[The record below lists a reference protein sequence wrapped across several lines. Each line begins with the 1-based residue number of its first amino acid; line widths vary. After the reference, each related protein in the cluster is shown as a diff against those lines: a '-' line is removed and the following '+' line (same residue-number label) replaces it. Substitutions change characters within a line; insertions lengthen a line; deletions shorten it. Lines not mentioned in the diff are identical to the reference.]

1 MFIQPVASMIEIP
14 LSIRSRFLGCLGFSC
29 ITISLIQS
37 VFGQLDLNN
46 DGLSDLWVEA
56 YKAHALSADADTDG
70 DGRSNRFESEIGS
83 DPFDPESYFG
93 LNSYRF
99 EEDNTLLVL
108 DFQAVKGVRYFIEST
123 TMLGPEAVWRS
134 DTVVN
139 SNENGALVIEQII
152 DRDADLTRFFRV
164 RQVIDE
170 DRDGLTSWEE
180 WQLGLDDRD
189 PLSNG
194 GQSSDFHWVVDRHL
208 TGLDLKLRDSV
219 VNIVFG
225 LNLELREPVVF
236 KGATRTPEEVSRFL
250 NQATFGPTFD
260 MIQDFDNSG
269 ESFASWIDSQ
279 IAMPPTLITD
289 SMEREVLGGA
299 NRNHQLFHR
308 GWWRATAKGADQ
320 LRQRMAFALSQILV
334 VSGQGSDVVRGSP
347 EAAGAYYEILQNQAF
362 GNYADLLEA
371 ITYNLGMGTYLGHL
385 RNQNENPELGIFPD
399 ENYARELMQLFSIGL
414 WELNEDGSRKL
425 DYTRNPIPTYTNF
438 HITELAKVMT
448 GFNWGD
454 TNSFFEYK
462 NRPDLPMTIWE
473 THHEK
478 GEKFLVNGGYLSA
491 NMEPTH
497 DVRIA
502 IENLVNHPSAGP
514 FIGRLLIQ
522 RFVTSNPSPAY
533 IRRVARA
540 FADNGE
546 GIRGDLGAVIRAI
559 LLDPAARSE
568 SISGGERYGKMREP
582 YLTYAHLSRA
592 FSSKNEDDVFYILTD
607 GHLDYFGQ
615 RPLMSPTVFNFY
627 LPNYQPADEPVEGQF
642 FAPEFEILT
651 PLRSV
656 LWPNLLR
663 SNIELGFA
671 FSPNF
676 THLTRV
682 HDFTIELALINHP
695 ESLVDRLDLVFTY
708 GTLKQE
714 TRQIILNMM
723 NNAGVSDE
731 KKLWTAIY
739 VVMTSPEY
747 VILR

>member
-1 MFIQPVASMIEIP
+1 M
-14 LSIRSRFLGCLGFSC
+14 SIRSKTFGCLGFAC
-29 ITISLIQS
+29 ITTSLIHTA
-37 VFGQLDLNN
+37 FGQLDFDN
-46 DGLSDLWVEA
+46 DGLSDLWAEV
-56 YKAHALSADADTDG
+56 YKAQNLSADADTDG
-70 DGRSNRFESEIGS
+70 DGYSNRFESKIGS

-99 EEDNTLLVL
+99 EADNTLLIF
-108 DFQAVKGVRYFIEST
+108 DFQTIKGVRYFIESAGKI
-123 TMLGPEAVWRS
+123 GPEAVWRT
-134 DTVVN
+134 DTVID
-139 SNENGALVIEQII
+139 SNDNGSQIIEQVI
-152 DRDADLTRFFRV
+152 DRDSDSTRFFRV

-180 WQLGLDDRD
+180 WQLGLDDQD
-189 PLSNG
+189 SLSNG
-194 GQSSDFHWVVDRHL
+194 GEGSDFHWAVDRHL
-208 TGLDLKLRDSV
+208 TGLDLELRDSIV
-219 VNIVFG
+219 KVVFG
-225 LNLELREPVVF
+225 LNIEVREPVVF
-236 KGATRTPEEVSRFL
+236 KGVDRTPEEVSRFL

-260 MIQDFDNSG
+260 MIQDFHNSG
-269 ESFASWIDSQ
+269 ESFAAWIDSQ
-279 IAMPPTLITD
+279 IAMSPTLITE
-289 SMEREVLGGA
+289 SMEREVMGGA
-299 NRNHQLFHR
+299 SRNHQLFHR
-308 GWWRATAKGADQ
+308 GWWRATTKGADQ

-385 RNQNENPELGIFPD
+385 RNQSEDPELRIFPD

-414 WELNEDGSRKL
+414 WELNEDGSRKF
-425 DYTRNPIPTYTNF
+425 DHIGKAIPTYTNF

-448 GFNWGD
+448 GFNWGG
-454 TNSFFEYK
+454 TNSFYEYK

-473 THHEK
+473 THHER
-478 GEKFLVNGGYLSA
+478 GEKFLVNGGYLPA
-491 NMEPTH
+491 EMEPAH
-497 DVRIA
+497 DVRLA

-540 FADNGE
+540 FSDNGK
-546 GIRGDLGAVIRAI
+546 GIRGDLGAVIRSI
-559 LLDPAARSE
+559 LLDPEARSE
-568 SISGGERYGKMREP
+568 PISQGERYGKMREP

-627 LPNYQPADEPVEGQF
+627 SPNYQPADEAIEGNF

-671 FSPNF
+671 YSPNF
-676 THLTRV
+676 THLTRA
-682 HDFTIELALINHP
+682 HDFSIERSLVNYP

-708 GTLKQE
+708 GTLNQE
-714 TRQIILNMM
+714 TKEIILKMM
-723 NNAGVSDE
+723 NDAGLSDE

>member
-1 MFIQPVASMIEIP
+1 MFI
-14 LSIRSRFLGCLGFSC
+14 RSKTLGFLC
-29 ITISLIQS
+29 ITISLIHTA
-37 VFGQLDLNN
+37 FGQLDIDN
-46 DGLSDLWVEA
+46 DGLSDLWTEV
-56 YKAHALSADADTDG
+56 YKAHNLSADADTDG
-70 DGRSNRFESEIGS
+70 DGYSNRFESEIGS
-83 DPFDPESYFG
+83 DPFDPKSYFG

-99 EEDNTLLVL
+99 ESNNTLLIL
-108 DFQAVKGVRYFIEST
+108 DFQVVKGVRYLIESARE
-123 TMLGPEAVWRS
+123 LGPQAIWRPE
-134 DTVVN
+134 TVIN
-139 SNENGALVIEQII
+139 SNGNGSLVLEQFI
-152 DRDADLTRFFRV
+152 DRSTDSTRFFRV

-194 GQSSDFHWVVDRHL
+194 GESSDFHWAVDRHL
-208 TGLDLKLRDSV
+208 VGLDLELRDSV
-219 VNIVFG
+219 VPIVFG
-225 LNLELREPVVF
+225 LNFEVRKPVVF
-236 KGATRTPEEVSRFL
+236 KGIARTPEEVSRFL

-260 MIQDFDNSG
+260 MIQDLHNSG
-269 ESFASWIDSQ
+269 ESFAAWIDSQ
-279 IAMPPTLITD
+279 ITMSPTLITE
-289 SMEREVLGGA
+289 SMEREVMGGA
-299 NRNHQLFHR
+299 IRNHQLFHR

-347 EAAGAYYEILQNQAF
+347 EAASAYYEILQNQAF

-371 ITYNLGMGTYLGHL
+371 ITYNLGMGSYLGHL
-385 RNQNENPELGIFPD
+385 RNQNEDPELRIFPD

-414 WELNEDGSRKL
+414 WELNEDGSRRFDHIGKA
-425 DYTRNPIPTYTNF
+425 IPTYTNF

-448 GFNWGD
+448 GFNWGG
-454 TNSFFEYK
+454 TNSFYEYK

-473 THHEK
+473 THHER
-478 GEKFLVNGGYLSA
+478 GEKFLVNGGYLPA
-491 NMEPTH
+491 NMIPAK
-497 DVRIA
+497 DVRTA

-522 RFVTSNPSPAY
+522 RFTTSNPSPAY
-533 IRRVARA
+533 IRRVSRA
-540 FADNGE
+540 FSDNGK
-546 GIRGDLGAVIRAI
+546 GIRGDLGAVIRSI
-559 LLDPAARSE
+559 LLDPEARSQ
-568 SISGGERYGKMREP
+568 SISRGERHGKMREP

-607 GHLDYFGQ
+607 DHLDYFGQ

-627 LPNYQPADEPVEGQF
+627 SPNYQPADEAGEVDF

-663 SNIELGFA
+663 KNIELGFA
-671 FSPNF
+671 YSPDF
-676 THLTRV
+676 THLTRD
-682 HDFTIELALINHP
+682 HDFTIERALINHP
-695 ESLVDRLDLVFTY
+695 ENLVDRLDLIFTY

-723 NNAGVSDE
+723 NDAGLDSDE

-739 VVMTSPEY
+739 AVMTSPEY

>member
-1 MFIQPVASMIEIP
+1 M
-14 LSIRSRFLGCLGFSC
+14 SIRSKTFGCLGFAC
-29 ITISLIQS
+29 ITTSLIHTA
-37 VFGQLDLNN
+37 FGQLDFDN
-46 DGLSDLWVEA
+46 DGLSDLWAEV
-56 YKAHALSADADTDG
+56 YKAQNLSADADTDG
-70 DGRSNRFESEIGS
+70 DGYSNRFESKIGS

-99 EEDNTLLVL
+99 EADNTLLIF
-108 DFQAVKGVRYFIEST
+108 DFQTIKGVRYFIESAGKI
-123 TMLGPEAVWRS
+123 GPEAVWRT
-134 DTVVN
+134 DTVID
-139 SNENGALVIEQII
+139 SNDNGSQIIEQVI
-152 DRDADLTRFFRV
+152 DRDSDSTRFFRV

-180 WQLGLDDRD
+180 WQLGLDDQD
-189 PLSNG
+189 SLSNG
-194 GQSSDFHWVVDRHL
+194 GEDSDFHWVVDRHL
-208 TGLDLKLRDSV
+208 TGLDLELRDSILKV
-219 VNIVFG
+219 VFG
-225 LNLELREPVVF
+225 LNIEVREPVVF
-236 KGATRTPEEVSRFL
+236 KGVDRTPEEVSRFL

-260 MIQDFDNSG
+260 MIQDFHNSG
-269 ESFASWIDSQ
+269 ESFAAWIDSQ
-279 IAMPPTLITD
+279 IAMSPTLITE
-289 SMEREVLGGA
+289 SMEREVMGGA
-299 NRNHQLFHR
+299 SRNHQLFHR

-385 RNQNENPELGIFPD
+385 RNQSEDPELRIFPD

-414 WELNEDGSRKL
+414 WELNEDGSRKF
-425 DYTRNPIPTYTNF
+425 DHIGKAIPTYTNF

-448 GFNWGD
+448 GFNWGG
-454 TNSFFEYK
+454 TNSFYEYK

-473 THHEK
+473 THHER
-478 GEKFLVNGGYLSA
+478 GEKFLVNGGYLPA
-491 NMEPTH
+491 EMEPAH
-497 DVRIA
+497 DVRLA

-540 FADNGE
+540 FSDNGK
-546 GIRGDLGAVIRAI
+546 GIRGDLGAVIRSI
-559 LLDPAARSE
+559 LLDPEARSE
-568 SISGGERYGKMREP
+568 SISQGERFGKMREP
-582 YLTYAHLSRA
+582 YITYAHLSRA
-592 FSSKNEDDVFYILTD
+592 FSSKNEDNVFYILTD

-627 LPNYQPADEPVEGQF
+627 SPNYQPADEAIEGNF

-671 FSPNF
+671 YSPNF
-676 THLTRV
+676 THLTRA
-682 HDFTIELALINHP
+682 HDFSIERSLVNYP

-708 GTLKQE
+708 GTLNQE
-714 TRQIILNMM
+714 TKEIILKMM
-723 NNAGVSDE
+723 NDAGLSDE

>member
-1 MFIQPVASMIEIP
+1 MIEVTM
-14 LSIRSRFLGCLGFSC
+14 SIRSKTFGCLGFAC
-29 ITISLIQS
+29 ITTSLIHTA
-37 VFGQLDLNN
+37 FGQLDFDN
-46 DGLSDLWVEA
+46 DGLSDLWAEV
-56 YKAHALSADADTDG
+56 YKAQNLSADADTDG
-70 DGRSNRFESEIGS
+70 DGYSNRFESKIGS

-99 EEDNTLLVL
+99 EADNTLLIF
-108 DFQAVKGVRYFIEST
+108 DFQTIKGVRYFIESAGKI
-123 TMLGPEAVWRS
+123 GPEAVWRT
-134 DTVVN
+134 DTVVD
-139 SNENGALVIEQII
+139 SNDNGSQIIEQVI
-152 DRDADLTRFFRV
+152 DRDSDSTRFFRV

-180 WQLGLDDRD
+180 WQLGLDDQD
-189 PLSNG
+189 SLSNG
-194 GQSSDFHWVVDRHL
+194 GEGSDFHWAVDRHL
-208 TGLDLKLRDSV
+208 TGLDLELRDSIV
-219 VNIVFG
+219 KVVFG
-225 LNLELREPVVF
+225 LNIEVREPVVF
-236 KGATRTPEEVSRFL
+236 KGVDRTPEEVSRFL

-260 MIQDFDNSG
+260 MIQGFHNSG
-269 ESFASWIDSQ
+269 ESFAAWIDSQ
-279 IAMPPTLITD
+279 IAMSPTLITE
-289 SMEREVLGGA
+289 SMEREVMGGA
-299 NRNHQLFHR
+299 SRNHQLFHR

-385 RNQNENPELGIFPD
+385 RNQSEDPELRIFPD

-425 DYTRNPIPTYTNF
+425 DYNGNPIPTYTNF

-448 GFNWGD
+448 GFNWGGA
-454 TNSFFEYK
+454 NSFYDYK

-473 THHEK
+473 THHER
-478 GEKFLVNGGYLSA
+478 GEKFLVNGGYLPA
-491 NMEPTH
+491 EMEPAH
-497 DVRIA
+497 DVRLA

-540 FADNGE
+540 FSDNGK
-546 GIRGDLGAVIRAI
+546 GIRGDLGAVIRSI
-559 LLDPAARSE
+559 LLDPEARSE
-568 SISGGERYGKMREP
+568 SISQGERFGKMREP
-582 YLTYAHLSRA
+582 YITYAHLSRA
-592 FSSKNEDDVFYILTD
+592 FSSKNEDNVFYILTD

-627 LPNYQPADEPVEGQF
+627 LPNYQPADETIEGNF

-671 FSPNF
+671 YSPNF
-676 THLTRV
+676 THLTRA
-682 HDFTIELALINHP
+682 HDFSIERSLVNYP

-708 GTLKQE
+708 GTLNQE
-714 TRQIILNMM
+714 TKEIILKMM
-723 NNAGVSDE
+723 NDAGLSDE

>member
-1 MFIQPVASMIEIP
+1 M
-14 LSIRSRFLGCLGFSC
+14 SIRSKTFGCLGFAC
-29 ITISLIQS
+29 ITISLIHTA
-37 VFGQLDLNN
+37 FGQLDFDN
-46 DGLSDLWVEA
+46 DGLSDLWTEV
-56 YKAHALSADADTDG
+56 YKAQNLSADADTDG
-70 DGRSNRFESEIGS
+70 DGYSNRFESKIGS

-99 EEDNTLLVL
+99 EADNTLLIF
-108 DFQAVKGVRYFIEST
+108 DFQTIKGVRYFIESAGKI
-123 TMLGPEAVWRS
+123 GPEAVWRT
-134 DTVVN
+134 DTVVD
-139 SNENGALVIEQII
+139 SNDNGSQIIEQVI
-152 DRDADLTRFFRV
+152 DRDSDSTRFFRV

-180 WQLGLDDRD
+180 WQLGLDDQD
-189 PLSNG
+189 SLSNG
-194 GQSSDFHWVVDRHL
+194 GEDSDFHWAVDRHL
-208 TGLDLKLRDSV
+208 TGLDLELRDSIV
-219 VNIVFG
+219 KVVFG
-225 LNLELREPVVF
+225 LNIEVREPVVF
-236 KGATRTPEEVSRFL
+236 KGVDRTPEEVSRFL

-260 MIQDFDNSG
+260 MIQDFHNSG
-269 ESFASWIDSQ
+269 ESFAAWIDSQ
-279 IAMPPTLITD
+279 IAMSPTLITE
-289 SMEREVLGGA
+289 SMERELMGGA
-299 NRNHQLFHR
+299 SRNHQLFHR

-371 ITYNLGMGTYLGHL
+371 ITYNLGMGSYLGHL
-385 RNQNENPELGIFPD
+385 RNQSEDPELRIFPD

-414 WELNEDGSRKL
+414 WELNEDGSRRR
-425 DYTRNPIPTYTNF
+425 DYIGNPIPTYTNF

-448 GFNWGD
+448 GFNWGG
-454 TNSFFEYK
+454 TNSFYEYK

-473 THHEK
+473 THHER
-478 GEKFLVNGGYLSA
+478 GEKFLVNGGYLPA
-491 NMEPTH
+491 EMEPAH
-497 DVRIA
+497 DVRLA

-522 RFVTSNPSPAY
+522 RFTTSNPSPAY

-540 FADNGE
+540 FSDNGK
-546 GIRGDLGAVIRAI
+546 GIRGDLGAVIRSI
-559 LLDPAARSE
+559 LLDPEARSQ
-568 SISGGERYGKMREP
+568 SISRGERYGKMREP

-592 FSSKNEDDVFYILTD
+592 FSSKNADDVFYILTD
-607 GHLDYFGQ
+607 DHLDYFGQ

-627 LPNYQPADEPVEGQF
+627 SPNYQPADEAGEGDF

-663 SNIELGFA
+663 KNIELGFA
-671 FSPNF
+671 YSPDF
-676 THLTRV
+676 THLTRD
-682 HDFTIELALINHP
+682 HDFKIERALVNHP
-695 ESLVDRLDLVFTY
+695 ENLVDRLDLIFTY

-723 NNAGVSDE
+723 NDAGLDSDE

-739 VVMTSPEY
+739 AVMTSPEY

>member
-1 MFIQPVASMIEIP
+1 M
-14 LSIRSRFLGCLGFSC
+14 SIRSKTFGCLGFAF
-29 ITISLIQS
+29 ITISLIHTA
-37 VFGQLDLNN
+37 FGQLDFDN
-46 DGLSDLWVEA
+46 DGLSDLWAEV
-56 YKAHALSADADTDG
+56 YKAQNLSADADTDG
-70 DGRSNRFESEIGS
+70 DGYSNRFESKIGS

-99 EEDNTLLVL
+99 EADNTLLIF
-108 DFQAVKGVRYFIEST
+108 DFQTIKGVRYFIESAGKI
-123 TMLGPEAVWRS
+123 GPEAVWRT
-134 DTVVN
+134 DTVID
-139 SNENGALVIEQII
+139 SNDNGSQIIEQVI
-152 DRDADLTRFFRV
+152 DRDSDSTRFFRV

-180 WQLGLDDRD
+180 WQLGLDDQD
-189 PLSNG
+189 SLSNG
-194 GQSSDFHWVVDRHL
+194 GEDSDFHWVVDRHL
-208 TGLDLKLRDSV
+208 TGLDLELRDSIV
-219 VNIVFG
+219 KVVFG
-225 LNLELREPVVF
+225 LNIEVREPVVF
-236 KGATRTPEEVSRFL
+236 KGVDRTPEEVSRFL

-260 MIQDFDNSG
+260 MIQDFHNSG
-269 ESFASWIDSQ
+269 ESFAAWIDSQ
-279 IAMPPTLITD
+279 IAMSPTLITE
-289 SMEREVLGGA
+289 SMEREVMGGA
-299 NRNHQLFHR
+299 SRNHQLFHR

-385 RNQNENPELGIFPD
+385 RNQSEDPELRIFPD

-414 WELNEDGSRKL
+414 WELNEDGSRKF
-425 DYTRNPIPTYTNF
+425 DHIGKAIPTYTNF

-448 GFNWGD
+448 GFNWGG
-454 TNSFFEYK
+454 TNSFYEYK

-473 THHEK
+473 THHER
-478 GEKFLVNGGYLSA
+478 GEKFLVNGGYLPA
-491 NMEPTH
+491 EMEPAH
-497 DVRIA
+497 DVRLA

-540 FADNGE
+540 FSDNGK
-546 GIRGDLGAVIRAI
+546 GIRGDLGAVIRSI
-559 LLDPAARSE
+559 LLDPEARSE
-568 SISGGERYGKMREP
+568 SISQGERFGKMREP
-582 YLTYAHLSRA
+582 YITYAHLSRA
-592 FSSKNEDDVFYILTD
+592 FSSKNEDNVFYILTD

-627 LPNYQPADEPVEGQF
+627 SPNYQPADEAIEGNF

-671 FSPNF
+671 YSPNF
-676 THLTRV
+676 THLTRA
-682 HDFTIELALINHP
+682 HDFSIERSLVNYP

-708 GTLKQE
+708 GTLNQE
-714 TRQIILNMM
+714 TKEIILKMM
-723 NNAGVSDE
+723 NDAGLSDE

>member
-1 MFIQPVASMIEIP
+1 M
-14 LSIRSRFLGCLGFSC
+14 SIRSKTLGCLGFVC
-29 ITISLIQS
+29 ITISLIHTA
-37 VFGQLDLNN
+37 FGQLDFDN
-46 DGLSDLWVEA
+46 DGLSDLWAEV
-56 YKAHALSADADTDG
+56 YKAQNLSADADTDG
-70 DGRSNRFESEIGS
+70 DGYSNRFESKIGS

-99 EEDNTLLVL
+99 EADNTLLIF
-108 DFQAVKGVRYFIEST
+108 DFQTIKGVRYFIESAGKI
-123 TMLGPEAVWRS
+123 GPEAVWRT
-134 DTVVN
+134 DTVVD
-139 SNENGALVIEQII
+139 SNDNGSQIIEQVI
-152 DRDADLTRFFRV
+152 DRDSDSTRFFRV

-180 WQLGLDDRD
+180 WQLGLDDQD
-189 PLSNG
+189 SLSNG
-194 GQSSDFHWVVDRHL
+194 GEDSDFHWVVDRHL
-208 TGLDLKLRDSV
+208 TGLDLELRDSIV
-219 VNIVFG
+219 KVVFG
-225 LNLELREPVVF
+225 LNIEVREPVVF
-236 KGATRTPEEVSRFL
+236 KGVDRTPEEVSRFL

-260 MIQDFDNSG
+260 MIQDFHNSG
-269 ESFASWIDSQ
+269 ESFAAWIDSQ
-279 IAMPPTLITD
+279 IAMSPTLITE
-289 SMEREVLGGA
+289 SMEREVMGGA
-299 NRNHQLFHR
+299 SRNHQLFHR

-385 RNQNENPELGIFPD
+385 RNQSEDPELRIFPD

-425 DYTRNPIPTYTNF
+425 DYNGNPIPTYTNF

-448 GFNWGD
+448 GFNWGGA
-454 TNSFFEYK
+454 NSFYDYK

-473 THHEK
+473 THHER
-478 GEKFLVNGGYLSA
+478 GEKFLVNGGYLPA
-491 NMEPTH
+491 EMEPAH
-497 DVRIA
+497 DVRLA

-533 IRRVARA
+533 IRRVAHA
-540 FADNGE
+540 FSDNGK
-546 GIRGDLGAVIRAI
+546 GIRGDLGAVIRSI
-559 LLDPAARSE
+559 LLDPEARSE
-568 SISGGERYGKMREP
+568 PISQGERYGKMREP

-627 LPNYQPADEPVEGQF
+627 LPNYQPADETIEGNF

-671 FSPNF
+671 YSPNF
-676 THLTRV
+676 THLTRA
-682 HDFTIELALINHP
+682 HDFSIERSLVNYP

-708 GTLKQE
+708 GTLNQE
-714 TRQIILNMM
+714 TKEIILKMM
-723 NNAGVSDE
+723 NDAGLSDE

>member
-1 MFIQPVASMIEIP
+1 M
-14 LSIRSRFLGCLGFSC
+14 SIRSKTFGCLGFAC
-29 ITISLIQS
+29 ITTSLIHTA
-37 VFGQLDLNN
+37 FGQLDFDN
-46 DGLSDLWVEA
+46 DGLSDLWAEV
-56 YKAHALSADADTDG
+56 YKAQNLSADADTDG
-70 DGRSNRFESEIGS
+70 DGYSNRFESKIGS

-99 EEDNTLLVL
+99 EADNTLLIF
-108 DFQAVKGVRYFIEST
+108 DFQTIKGVRYFIESAGKI
-123 TMLGPEAVWRS
+123 GPEAVWRT
-134 DTVVN
+134 DTVID
-139 SNENGALVIEQII
+139 SNDNGSQIIEQVI
-152 DRDADLTRFFRV
+152 DRDSDSTRFFRV

-180 WQLGLDDRD
+180 WQLGLDDQD
-189 PLSNG
+189 SLSNG
-194 GQSSDFHWVVDRHL
+194 GEDSDFHWVVDRHL
-208 TGLDLKLRDSV
+208 TGLDLELRDSILKV
-219 VNIVFG
+219 VFG
-225 LNLELREPVVF
+225 LNIEVREPVVF
-236 KGATRTPEEVSRFL
+236 KGVDRTPEEVSRFL

-260 MIQDFDNSG
+260 MIQDFHNSG
-269 ESFASWIDSQ
+269 ESFAAWIDSQ
-279 IAMPPTLITD
+279 IAMSPTLITE
-289 SMEREVLGGA
+289 SMEREVMGGA
-299 NRNHQLFHR
+299 SRNHQLFHR

-385 RNQNENPELGIFPD
+385 RNQSEDPELRIFPD

-414 WELNEDGSRKL
+414 WELNEDGSRKF
-425 DYTRNPIPTYTNF
+425 DHIGKAIPTYTNF

-448 GFNWGD
+448 GFNWGG
-454 TNSFFEYK
+454 TNSFYEYK

-473 THHEK
+473 THHER
-478 GEKFLVNGGYLSA
+478 GEKFLVNGGYLPA
-491 NMEPTH
+491 EMEPAH
-497 DVRIA
+497 DVRLA

-540 FADNGE
+540 FSDNGK
-546 GIRGDLGAVIRAI
+546 GIRGDLGAVIRSI
-559 LLDPAARSE
+559 LLDPEARSE
-568 SISGGERYGKMREP
+568 SISQGERYGKMREP

-607 GHLDYFGQ
+607 RHLDYFGQ

-627 LPNYQPADEPVEGQF
+627 LPNYQPADETIEGNF

-671 FSPNF
+671 YSPNF
-676 THLTRV
+676 THLTRA
-682 HDFTIELALINHP
+682 HDFSIERSLVNYP

-708 GTLKQE
+708 GTLNQE
-714 TRQIILNMM
+714 TKEIILKMM
-723 NNAGVSDE
+723 NDAGLSDE

>member
-1 MFIQPVASMIEIP
+1 M
-14 LSIRSRFLGCLGFSC
+14 SIRSKTLGCLGFVC
-29 ITISLIQS
+29 ITISLIHTA
-37 VFGQLDLNN
+37 FGQLDFDN
-46 DGLSDLWVEA
+46 DGLSDLWAEV
-56 YKAHALSADADTDG
+56 YKAQNLSADADTDG
-70 DGRSNRFESEIGS
+70 DGYSNRFESKIGS

-99 EEDNTLLVL
+99 EADNTLLIF
-108 DFQAVKGVRYFIEST
+108 DFQTIKGVRYFIESAGKI
-123 TMLGPEAVWRS
+123 GPEAVWRT
-134 DTVVN
+134 DTVVD
-139 SNENGALVIEQII
+139 SNDNGSQIIEQVI
-152 DRDADLTRFFRV
+152 DRDSDSTRFFRV

-180 WQLGLDDRD
+180 WQLGLDDQD
-189 PLSNG
+189 SLSNG
-194 GQSSDFHWVVDRHL
+194 GEDSDFHWVVDRHL
-208 TGLDLKLRDSV
+208 TGLDLELRDSIV
-219 VNIVFG
+219 KVVFG
-225 LNLELREPVVF
+225 LNIEVREPVVF
-236 KGATRTPEEVSRFL
+236 KGVDRTPEEVSRFL

-260 MIQDFDNSG
+260 MIQDFHNSG
-269 ESFASWIDSQ
+269 ESFAAWIDSQ
-279 IAMPPTLITD
+279 IAMSPTLITE
-289 SMEREVLGGA
+289 SMEREVMGGA
-299 NRNHQLFHR
+299 SRNHQLFHR

-385 RNQNENPELGIFPD
+385 RNQSEDPELRIFPD

-414 WELNEDGSRKL
+414 WELNEDGSRKF
-425 DYTRNPIPTYTNF
+425 DHIGKAIPTYTNF

-448 GFNWGD
+448 GFNWGGA
-454 TNSFFEYK
+454 NSFYDYK

-473 THHEK
+473 THHER
-478 GEKFLVNGGYLSA
+478 GEKFLVNGGYLPA
-491 NMEPTH
+491 EMEPAH
-497 DVRIA
+497 DVRLA

-540 FADNGE
+540 FSDNGK
-546 GIRGDLGAVIRAI
+546 GIRGDLGAVIRSI
-559 LLDPAARSE
+559 LLDPEARSE
-568 SISGGERYGKMREP
+568 SISQGERFGKMREP
-582 YLTYAHLSRA
+582 YITYAHLSRA
-592 FSSKNEDDVFYILTD
+592 FSSKNEDNVFYILTD

-627 LPNYQPADEPVEGQF
+627 LPNYQPADETIEGNF

-671 FSPNF
+671 YSPNF
-676 THLTRV
+676 THLTRA
-682 HDFTIELALINHP
+682 HDFSIERSLVNYP

-708 GTLKQE
+708 GTLNQE
-714 TRQIILNMM
+714 TKEIILKMM
-723 NNAGVSDE
+723 NDAGLSDE

>member
-1 MFIQPVASMIEIP
+1 M
-14 LSIRSRFLGCLGFSC
+14 SIRSKTLGCLGFVC
-29 ITISLIQS
+29 ITISLINTA
-37 VFGQLDLNN
+37 FGQLDFDN
-46 DGLSDLWVEA
+46 DGLSDLWAEV
-56 YKAHALSADADTDG
+56 YKAQNLSADADTDG
-70 DGRSNRFESEIGS
+70 DGYSNRFESKIGS

-99 EEDNTLLVL
+99 EADNTLLIF
-108 DFQAVKGVRYFIEST
+108 DFQTIKGVRYFIESAGKI
-123 TMLGPEAVWRS
+123 GPEAVWRT
-134 DTVVN
+134 DTVVD
-139 SNENGALVIEQII
+139 SNDNGSQIIEQVI
-152 DRDADLTRFFRV
+152 DRDSDSTRFFRV

-180 WQLGLDDRD
+180 WQLGLDDQD
-189 PLSNG
+189 SLSNG
-194 GQSSDFHWVVDRHL
+194 GEDSDFHWVVDRHL
-208 TGLDLKLRDSV
+208 TGLDLELRDSIV
-219 VNIVFG
+219 KVVFG
-225 LNLELREPVVF
+225 LNIEVREPVVF
-236 KGATRTPEEVSRFL
+236 KGVDRTPEEVSRFL

-260 MIQDFDNSG
+260 MIQGFHNSG
-269 ESFASWIDSQ
+269 ESFAAWIDSQ
-279 IAMPPTLITD
+279 IAMSPTLITE
-289 SMEREVLGGA
+289 SMEREVMGGA
-299 NRNHQLFHR
+299 SRNHQLFHR

-385 RNQNENPELGIFPD
+385 RNQSEDPELRIFPD

-425 DYTRNPIPTYTNF
+425 DYNGNPIPTYTNF

-448 GFNWGD
+448 GFNWGGA
-454 TNSFFEYK
+454 NSFYDYK

-473 THHEK
+473 THHER
-478 GEKFLVNGGYLSA
+478 GEKFLVNGGYLPA
-491 NMEPTH
+491 EMEPAH
-497 DVRIA
+497 DVRLA

-540 FADNGE
+540 FSDNGK
-546 GIRGDLGAVIRAI
+546 GIRGDLGAVIRSI
-559 LLDPAARSE
+559 LLDPEARSE
-568 SISGGERYGKMREP
+568 PISQGERYGKMREP

-627 LPNYQPADEPVEGQF
+627 SPNYQPADEAIEGNF

-671 FSPNF
+671 YSPNF
-676 THLTRV
+676 THLTRA
-682 HDFTIELALINHP
+682 HDFSIERSLVNYP

-708 GTLKQE
+708 GTLNQE
-714 TRQIILNMM
+714 TKEIILKMM
-723 NNAGVSDE
+723 TDAGLSDE
-731 KKLWTAIY
+731 IKLWTAIY

>member
-1 MFIQPVASMIEIP
+1 MIEVTM
-14 LSIRSRFLGCLGFSC
+14 SIRSKTFGCLGFAC
-29 ITISLIQS
+29 ITISLIHTA
-37 VFGQLDLNN
+37 FGQLDFDN
-46 DGLSDLWVEA
+46 DGLSDLWAEV
-56 YKAHALSADADTDG
+56 YKAQNLSADADTDG
-70 DGRSNRFESEIGS
+70 DGYSNRFESKIGS

-99 EEDNTLLVL
+99 EADNTLLIF
-108 DFQAVKGVRYFIEST
+108 DFQTIKGVRYFIESAGKI
-123 TMLGPEAVWRS
+123 GPEAVWRT
-134 DTVVN
+134 DTVID
-139 SNENGALVIEQII
+139 SNDNGSQIIEQVI
-152 DRDADLTRFFRV
+152 DRDSDSTRFFRV

-180 WQLGLDDRD
+180 WQLGLDDQD
-189 PLSNG
+189 SLSNG
-194 GQSSDFHWVVDRHL
+194 GEDSDFHWVVDRHL
-208 TGLDLKLRDSV
+208 TGLDLELRDSILKV
-219 VNIVFG
+219 VFG
-225 LNLELREPVVF
+225 LNIEVREPVVF
-236 KGATRTPEEVSRFL
+236 KGVDRTPEEVSRFL

-260 MIQDFDNSG
+260 MIQDFHNSG
-269 ESFASWIDSQ
+269 ESFAAWIDSQ
-279 IAMPPTLITD
+279 IAMSPTLITE
-289 SMEREVLGGA
+289 SMEREVMGGA
-299 NRNHQLFHR
+299 SRNHQLFHR

-385 RNQNENPELGIFPD
+385 RNQSEDPELRIFPD

-414 WELNEDGSRKL
+414 WELNEDGSRKF
-425 DYTRNPIPTYTNF
+425 DHIGKAIPTYTNF

-448 GFNWGD
+448 GFNWGG
-454 TNSFFEYK
+454 TNSFYEYK

-473 THHEK
+473 THHER
-478 GEKFLVNGGYLSA
+478 GEKFLVNGGYLPA
-491 NMEPTH
+491 EMEPAH
-497 DVRIA
+497 DVRLA

-540 FADNGE
+540 FSDNGK
-546 GIRGDLGAVIRAI
+546 GIRGDLGAVIRSI
-559 LLDPAARSE
+559 LLDPEARSE
-568 SISGGERYGKMREP
+568 SISQGERFGKMREP
-582 YLTYAHLSRA
+582 YITYAHLSRA
-592 FSSKNEDDVFYILTD
+592 FSSKNEDNVFYILTD

-627 LPNYQPADEPVEGQF
+627 SPNYQPADEAIEGNF

-671 FSPNF
+671 YSPNF
-676 THLTRV
+676 THLTRA
-682 HDFTIELALINHP
+682 HDFSIERSLVNYP

-708 GTLKQE
+708 GTLNQE
-714 TRQIILNMM
+714 TKEIILKMM
-723 NNAGVSDE
+723 NDAGLSDE

>member
-1 MFIQPVASMIEIP
+1 M
-14 LSIRSRFLGCLGFSC
+14 SIRSKTLGCSGFAC
-29 ITISLIQS
+29 ITISLIHTA
-37 VFGQLDLNN
+37 FGQLDFDN
-46 DGLSDLWVEA
+46 DGLSDLWAEV
-56 YKAHALSADADTDG
+56 YKAQNLSADADTDG
-70 DGRSNRFESEIGS
+70 DGYSNRFESKIGS

-99 EEDNTLLVL
+99 EADNTLLIF
-108 DFQAVKGVRYFIEST
+108 DFQTIKGVRYFIESAGKI
-123 TMLGPEAVWRS
+123 GPEAVWRT
-134 DTVVN
+134 DTVID
-139 SNENGALVIEQII
+139 SNDNGSQIIEQVI
-152 DRDADLTRFFRV
+152 DRDSDSTRFFRV

-180 WQLGLDDRD
+180 WQLGLDDQD
-189 PLSNG
+189 SLSNG
-194 GQSSDFHWVVDRHL
+194 GEDSDFHWVVDRHL
-208 TGLDLKLRDSV
+208 TGLDLELRDSIV
-219 VNIVFG
+219 KVVFG
-225 LNLELREPVVF
+225 LNIEVREPVVF
-236 KGATRTPEEVSRFL
+236 KGVDRTPEEVSRFL

-260 MIQDFDNSG
+260 MIQDFHNSG
-269 ESFASWIDSQ
+269 ESFAAWIDSQ
-279 IAMPPTLITD
+279 IAMSPTLITE
-289 SMEREVLGGA
+289 SMEREVMGGA
-299 NRNHQLFHR
+299 SRNHQLFHR

-385 RNQNENPELGIFPD
+385 RNQSEDPELRIFPD

-414 WELNEDGSRKL
+414 WELNEDGSRKF
-425 DYTRNPIPTYTNF
+425 DHIGKAIPTYTNF

-448 GFNWGD
+448 GFNWGG
-454 TNSFFEYK
+454 TNSFYEYK

-473 THHEK
+473 THHER
-478 GEKFLVNGGYLSA
+478 GEKFLVNGGYLPA
-491 NMEPTH
+491 EMEPAH
-497 DVRIA
+497 DVRLA

-540 FADNGE
+540 FSDNGK
-546 GIRGDLGAVIRAI
+546 GIRGDLGAVIRSI
-559 LLDPAARSE
+559 LLDPEARSE
-568 SISGGERYGKMREP
+568 SISQGERYGKMREP

-627 LPNYQPADEPVEGQF
+627 LPNYQPADETIEGNF

-671 FSPNF
+671 YSPNF
-676 THLTRV
+676 THLTRA
-682 HDFTIELALINHP
+682 HDFSIERSLVNYP

-708 GTLKQE
+708 GTLNQE
-714 TRQIILNMM
+714 TKEIILKMM
-723 NNAGVSDE
+723 NDAGLSDE

>member
-1 MFIQPVASMIEIP
+1 MIEVTM
-14 LSIRSRFLGCLGFSC
+14 SIRSKTFGCLGFAC
-29 ITISLIQS
+29 ITISLIHTA
-37 VFGQLDLNN
+37 FGQLDFDN
-46 DGLSDLWVEA
+46 DGLSDLWAEV
-56 YKAHALSADADTDG
+56 YKAQNLSADADTDG
-70 DGRSNRFESEIGS
+70 DGYSNRFESKIGS

-99 EEDNTLLVL
+99 EADNTLLIF
-108 DFQAVKGVRYFIEST
+108 DFQTIKGVRYFIESAGKI
-123 TMLGPEAVWRS
+123 GPEAVWRT
-134 DTVVN
+134 DTVID
-139 SNENGALVIEQII
+139 SNDNGSQIIEQVI
-152 DRDADLTRFFRV
+152 DRDSDSTRFFRV

-180 WQLGLDDRD
+180 WQLGLDDQD
-189 PLSNG
+189 SLSNG
-194 GQSSDFHWVVDRHL
+194 GEDSDFHWVVDRHL
-208 TGLDLKLRDSV
+208 TGLDLELRDSIV
-219 VNIVFG
+219 KVVFG
-225 LNLELREPVVF
+225 LNIEVREPVVF
-236 KGATRTPEEVSRFL
+236 KGVDRTPEEVSRFL

-260 MIQDFDNSG
+260 MIQDFHNSG
-269 ESFASWIDSQ
+269 ESFAAWIDSQ
-279 IAMPPTLITD
+279 IAMSPTLITE
-289 SMEREVLGGA
+289 SMEREVMGGA
-299 NRNHQLFHR
+299 SRNHQLFHR

-385 RNQNENPELGIFPD
+385 RNQSEDPELRIFPD

-414 WELNEDGSRKL
+414 WELNEDGSRKF
-425 DYTRNPIPTYTNF
+425 DHIGKAIPTYTNF

-448 GFNWGD
+448 GFNWGG
-454 TNSFFEYK
+454 TNSFYEYK

-473 THHEK
+473 THHER
-478 GEKFLVNGGYLSA
+478 GEKFLVNGGYLPA
-491 NMEPTH
+491 EMEPAH
-497 DVRIA
+497 DVRLA

-540 FADNGE
+540 FSDNGK
-546 GIRGDLGAVIRAI
+546 GIRGDLGAVIRSI
-559 LLDPAARSE
+559 LLDPEARSE
-568 SISGGERYGKMREP
+568 SISQGERYGKMREP

-607 GHLDYFGQ
+607 RHLDYFGQ

-627 LPNYQPADEPVEGQF
+627 LPNYQPADETIEGNF

-671 FSPNF
+671 YSPTF
-676 THLTRV
+676 THLTRA
-682 HDFTIELALINHP
+682 HDFSIERSLVNYP

-708 GTLKQE
+708 GTLNQE
-714 TRQIILNMM
+714 TKEIILKMM
-723 NNAGVSDE
+723 NDAGLSDE

>member
-1 MFIQPVASMIEIP
+1 M
-14 LSIRSRFLGCLGFSC
+14 SIRSKTFGCLGFAC
-29 ITISLIQS
+29 ITISLIHTA
-37 VFGQLDLNN
+37 FGQLDFDN
-46 DGLSDLWVEA
+46 DGLSDLWAEV
-56 YKAHALSADADTDG
+56 YKAQNLSADADTDG
-70 DGRSNRFESEIGS
+70 DGYSNRFESKIGS

-99 EEDNTLLVL
+99 EADNTLLIF
-108 DFQAVKGVRYFIEST
+108 DFQTIKGVRYFIESAGKI
-123 TMLGPEAVWRS
+123 GPEAVWRT
-134 DTVVN
+134 DTVID
-139 SNENGALVIEQII
+139 SNDNGSQIIEQVI
-152 DRDADLTRFFRV
+152 DRDSDSTRFFRV

-180 WQLGLDDRD
+180 WQLGLDDQD
-189 PLSNG
+189 SLSNG
-194 GQSSDFHWVVDRHL
+194 GEDSDFHWVVDRHL
-208 TGLDLKLRDSV
+208 TGLDLELRDSIV
-219 VNIVFG
+219 KVVFG
-225 LNLELREPVVF
+225 LNIEVREPVVF
-236 KGATRTPEEVSRFL
+236 KGVDRTPEEVSRFL

-260 MIQDFDNSG
+260 MIQDFHNSG
-269 ESFASWIDSQ
+269 ESFAAWIDSQ
-279 IAMPPTLITD
+279 IAMSPTLITE
-289 SMEREVLGGA
+289 SMEREVMGGA
-299 NRNHQLFHR
+299 SRNHQLFHR

-385 RNQNENPELGIFPD
+385 RNQSEDPELRIFPD

-414 WELNEDGSRKL
+414 WELNEDGSRKF
-425 DYTRNPIPTYTNF
+425 DHIGKAIPTYTNF

-448 GFNWGD
+448 GFNWGG
-454 TNSFFEYK
+454 TNSFYEYK

-473 THHEK
+473 THHER
-478 GEKFLVNGGYLSA
+478 GEKFLVNGGYLPA
-491 NMEPTH
+491 EMEPAH
-497 DVRIA
+497 DVRLA

-540 FADNGE
+540 FSDNGK
-546 GIRGDLGAVIRAI
+546 GIRGDLGAVIRSI
-559 LLDPAARSE
+559 LLDPEARSE
-568 SISGGERYGKMREP
+568 SISQGERYGKMREP

-607 GHLDYFGQ
+607 RHLDYFGQ

-627 LPNYQPADEPVEGQF
+627 LPNYQPADETIEGNF

-671 FSPNF
+671 YSPTF
-676 THLTRV
+676 THLTRA
-682 HDFTIELALINHP
+682 HDFSIERSLVNYP

-708 GTLKQE
+708 GTLNQE
-714 TRQIILNMM
+714 TKEIILKDRKS
-723 NNAGVSDE
+723 GV
-731 KKLWTAIY
+731 
-739 VVMTSPEY
+739 
-747 VILR
+747 

>member
-1 MFIQPVASMIEIP
+1 MFI
-14 LSIRSRFLGCLGFSC
+14 RSKTLGFLC
-29 ITISLIQS
+29 ITISLIHTA
-37 VFGQLDLNN
+37 FGQLDIDN
-46 DGLSDLWVEA
+46 DGLSDLWTEV
-56 YKAHALSADADTDG
+56 YKAHNLSADADTDG
-70 DGRSNRFESEIGS
+70 DGYSNRFESEIGS
-83 DPFDPESYFG
+83 DPFDPKSYFG

-99 EEDNTLLVL
+99 ESNNTLLIL
-108 DFQAVKGVRYFIEST
+108 DFQVVKGVRYLIESARE
-123 TMLGPEAVWRS
+123 LGPQAIWRPE
-134 DTVVN
+134 TVIN
-139 SNENGALVIEQII
+139 SNGNGSLVLEQFI
-152 DRDADLTRFFRV
+152 DRSTDSTRFFRV

-180 WQLGLDDRD
+180 WQLRLDDRD

-194 GQSSDFHWVVDRHL
+194 GESSDFHWAVDRHL
-208 TGLDLKLRDSV
+208 VGLDLELRDSV
-219 VNIVFG
+219 VPIVFG
-225 LNLELREPVVF
+225 LNFEVRKPVVF
-236 KGATRTPEEVSRFL
+236 KGIARTPEEVSRFL

-260 MIQDFDNSG
+260 MIQDLHNSG
-269 ESFASWIDSQ
+269 ESFAAWIDSQ
-279 IAMPPTLITD
+279 ITMSPTLITE
-289 SMEREVLGGA
+289 SMEREVMGGA
-299 NRNHQLFHR
+299 IRNHQLFHR

-347 EAAGAYYEILQNQAF
+347 EAASAYYEILQNQAF

-371 ITYNLGMGTYLGHL
+371 ITYNLGMGSYLGHL
-385 RNQNENPELGIFPD
+385 RNQNEDPELRIFPD

-414 WELNEDGSRKL
+414 WELNEDGSRRFDHIGKA
-425 DYTRNPIPTYTNF
+425 IPTYTNF

-448 GFNWGD
+448 GFNWGG
-454 TNSFFEYK
+454 TNSFYEYK

-473 THHEK
+473 THHER
-478 GEKFLVNGGYLSA
+478 GEKFLVNGGYLPA
-491 NMEPTH
+491 NMKPAK

-522 RFVTSNPSPAY
+522 RFTTSNPSPAY
-533 IRRVARA
+533 IRRVSRA
-540 FADNGE
+540 FSDNGK
-546 GIRGDLGAVIRAI
+546 GIRGDLGAVIRSI
-559 LLDPAARSE
+559 LLDPEARSQ
-568 SISGGERYGKMREP
+568 SISRGERHGKMREP

-607 GHLDYFGQ
+607 DHLDYFGQ

-627 LPNYQPADEPVEGQF
+627 SPNYQPADEAGEVDF

-663 SNIELGFA
+663 KNIELGFA
-671 FSPNF
+671 YSPDF
-676 THLTRV
+676 THLTRD
-682 HDFTIELALINHP
+682 HDFTIERALINHP
-695 ESLVDRLDLVFTY
+695 ENLVDRLDLIFTY

-723 NNAGVSDE
+723 NDAGLDSDE

-739 VVMTSPEY
+739 AVMTSPEY

>member
-1 MFIQPVASMIEIP
+1 MIEVTM
-14 LSIRSRFLGCLGFSC
+14 SIRSKTFGCLGFAC
-29 ITISLIQS
+29 ITTSLIHTA
-37 VFGQLDLNN
+37 FGQLDFDN
-46 DGLSDLWVEA
+46 DGLSDLWAEV
-56 YKAHALSADADTDG
+56 YKAQNLSADADTDG
-70 DGRSNRFESEIGS
+70 DGYSNRFESKIGS

-99 EEDNTLLVL
+99 EADNTLLIF
-108 DFQAVKGVRYFIEST
+108 DFQTIKGVRYFIESAGKI
-123 TMLGPEAVWRS
+123 GPEAVWRT
-134 DTVVN
+134 DTVID
-139 SNENGALVIEQII
+139 SNDNGSQIIEQVI
-152 DRDADLTRFFRV
+152 DRDSDSTRFFRV

-180 WQLGLDDRD
+180 WQLGLDDQD
-189 PLSNG
+189 SLSNG
-194 GQSSDFHWVVDRHL
+194 GEDSDFHWVVDRHL
-208 TGLDLKLRDSV
+208 TGLDLELRDSIV
-219 VNIVFG
+219 KVVFG
-225 LNLELREPVVF
+225 LNIEVREPVVF
-236 KGATRTPEEVSRFL
+236 KGVDRTPEEVSRFL

-260 MIQDFDNSG
+260 MIQDFHNSG
-269 ESFASWIDSQ
+269 ESFAAWIDSQ
-279 IAMPPTLITD
+279 IAMSPTLITE
-289 SMEREVLGGA
+289 SMEREVMGGA
-299 NRNHQLFHR
+299 SRNHQLFHR

-385 RNQNENPELGIFPD
+385 RNQSEDPELRIFPD

-414 WELNEDGSRKL
+414 WELNEDGSRKF
-425 DYTRNPIPTYTNF
+425 DHIGKAIPTYTNF

-448 GFNWGD
+448 GFNWGG
-454 TNSFFEYK
+454 TNSFYEYK

-473 THHEK
+473 THHER
-478 GEKFLVNGGYLSA
+478 GEKFLVNGGYLPA
-491 NMEPTH
+491 EMEPAH
-497 DVRIA
+497 DVRLA

-540 FADNGE
+540 FSDNGK
-546 GIRGDLGAVIRAI
+546 GIRGDLGAVIRSI
-559 LLDPAARSE
+559 LLDPEARSE
-568 SISGGERYGKMREP
+568 SISQGERFGKMREP
-582 YLTYAHLSRA
+582 YITYAHLSRA
-592 FSSKNEDDVFYILTD
+592 FSSKNEDNVFYILTD

-627 LPNYQPADEPVEGQF
+627 SPNYQPADEAIEGNF

-671 FSPNF
+671 YSPNF
-676 THLTRV
+676 THLTRA
-682 HDFTIELALINHP
+682 HDFSIERSLVNYP

-708 GTLKQE
+708 GTLNQE
-714 TRQIILNMM
+714 TKEIILKMM
-723 NNAGVSDE
+723 NDAGLSDE

>member
-1 MFIQPVASMIEIP
+1 M
-14 LSIRSRFLGCLGFSC
+14 SIRSKTFGCLGFAC
-29 ITISLIQS
+29 ITISLIHTA
-37 VFGQLDLNN
+37 FGQLDFDN
-46 DGLSDLWVEA
+46 DGLSDLWAEV
-56 YKAHALSADADTDG
+56 YKAQNLSADADTDG
-70 DGRSNRFESEIGS
+70 DGYSNRFESKIGS

-99 EEDNTLLVL
+99 EADNTLLIF
-108 DFQAVKGVRYFIEST
+108 DFQTIKGVRYFIESAGKI
-123 TMLGPEAVWRS
+123 GPEAVWRT
-134 DTVVN
+134 DTVID
-139 SNENGALVIEQII
+139 SNDNGSQIIEQVI
-152 DRDADLTRFFRV
+152 DRDSDSTRFFRV

-180 WQLGLDDRD
+180 WQLGLDDQD
-189 PLSNG
+189 SLSNG
-194 GQSSDFHWVVDRHL
+194 GEDSDFHWVVDRHL
-208 TGLDLKLRDSV
+208 TGLDLELRDSIV
-219 VNIVFG
+219 KVVFG
-225 LNLELREPVVF
+225 LNIEVREPVVF
-236 KGATRTPEEVSRFL
+236 KGVDRTPEEVSRFL

-260 MIQDFDNSG
+260 MIQDFHNSG
-269 ESFASWIDSQ
+269 ESFAAWIDSQ
-279 IAMPPTLITD
+279 IAMSPTLITE
-289 SMEREVLGGA
+289 SMEREVMGGA
-299 NRNHQLFHR
+299 SRNHQLFHR

-385 RNQNENPELGIFPD
+385 RNQSEDPELRIFPD

-414 WELNEDGSRKL
+414 WELNEDGSRKF
-425 DYTRNPIPTYTNF
+425 DHIGKAIPTYTNF

-448 GFNWGD
+448 GFNWGG
-454 TNSFFEYK
+454 TNSFYEYK

-473 THHEK
+473 THHER
-478 GEKFLVNGGYLSA
+478 GEKFLVNGGYLPA
-491 NMEPTH
+491 EMEPAH
-497 DVRIA
+497 DVRLA

-540 FADNGE
+540 FSDNGK
-546 GIRGDLGAVIRAI
+546 GIRGDLGAVIRSI
-559 LLDPAARSE
+559 LLDPEARSE
-568 SISGGERYGKMREP
+568 SISQGERYGKMREP

-607 GHLDYFGQ
+607 RHLDYFGQ

-627 LPNYQPADEPVEGQF
+627 LPNYQPADETIEGNF

-671 FSPNF
+671 YSPTF
-676 THLTRV
+676 THLTRA
-682 HDFTIELALINHP
+682 HDFSIERSLVNYP

-708 GTLKQE
+708 GTLNQE
-714 TRQIILNMM
+714 TKEIILKMM
-723 NNAGVSDE
+723 NDAGLSDE

>member
-1 MFIQPVASMIEIP
+1 MIEVTM
-14 LSIRSRFLGCLGFSC
+14 SIRSKTFGCLGFAC
-29 ITISLIQS
+29 ITTSLIHTA
-37 VFGQLDLNN
+37 FGQLDFDN
-46 DGLSDLWVEA
+46 DGLSDLWAEV
-56 YKAHALSADADTDG
+56 YKAQNLSADADTDG
-70 DGRSNRFESEIGS
+70 DGYSNRFESKIGS

-99 EEDNTLLVL
+99 EADNTLLIF
-108 DFQAVKGVRYFIEST
+108 DFQTIKGVRYFIESAGKI
-123 TMLGPEAVWRS
+123 GPEAVWRT
-134 DTVVN
+134 DTVID
-139 SNENGALVIEQII
+139 SNDNGSQIIEQVI
-152 DRDADLTRFFRV
+152 DRDSDSTRFFRV

-180 WQLGLDDRD
+180 WQLGLDDQD
-189 PLSNG
+189 SLSNG
-194 GQSSDFHWVVDRHL
+194 GEDSDFHWAVDRHL
-208 TGLDLKLRDSV
+208 TGLDLELRDSIV
-219 VNIVFG
+219 KVVFG
-225 LNLELREPVVF
+225 LNIEVREPVVF
-236 KGATRTPEEVSRFL
+236 KGVDRTPEEVSRFL

-260 MIQDFDNSG
+260 MIQGFHNSG
-269 ESFASWIDSQ
+269 ESFAAWIDSQ
-279 IAMPPTLITD
+279 IAMSPTLITE
-289 SMEREVLGGA
+289 SMEREVMGGA
-299 NRNHQLFHR
+299 SRNHQLFHR

-385 RNQNENPELGIFPD
+385 RNQSEDPELRIFPD

-414 WELNEDGSRKL
+414 WELNEDGSRKF
-425 DYTRNPIPTYTNF
+425 DHIGKAIPTYTNF

-448 GFNWGD
+448 GFNWGG
-454 TNSFFEYK
+454 TNSFYEYK

-473 THHEK
+473 THHER
-478 GEKFLVNGGYLSA
+478 GEKFLVNGGYLPA
-491 NMEPTH
+491 EMEPAH
-497 DVRIA
+497 DVRLA

-540 FADNGE
+540 FSDNGK
-546 GIRGDLGAVIRAI
+546 GIRGDLGAVIRSI
-559 LLDPAARSE
+559 LLDPEARSE
-568 SISGGERYGKMREP
+568 SISQGERFGKMREP
-582 YLTYAHLSRA
+582 YITYAHLSRA
-592 FSSKNEDDVFYILTD
+592 FSSKNEDNVFYILTD

-627 LPNYQPADEPVEGQF
+627 SPNYQPADEAIEGNF

-671 FSPNF
+671 YSPNF
-676 THLTRV
+676 THLTRA
-682 HDFTIELALINHP
+682 HDFSIERSLVNYP

-708 GTLKQE
+708 GTLNQE
-714 TRQIILNMM
+714 TKEIILKMM
-723 NNAGVSDE
+723 NDAGLSDE

>member
-1 MFIQPVASMIEIP
+1 MIEI
-14 LSIRSRFLGCLGFSC
+14 LMCKRSKKPKILGFLGFAC
-29 ITISLIQS
+29 ITISLIHNA
-37 VFGQLDLNN
+37 FGQLDFDN
-46 DGLSDLWVEA
+46 DGLSDLWTEV
-56 YKAHALSADADTDG
+56 YKAHNLSADADTDG
-70 DGRSNRFESEIGS
+70 DGYSNQFESEIGS

-93 LNSYRF
+93 LNSYQF
-99 EEDNTLLVL
+99 ELDNAFLIL
-108 DFQAVKGVRYFIEST
+108 DFQVVKGVKYLIESARE
-123 TMLGPEAVWRS
+123 LGLEAVWRTE
-134 DTVVN
+134 TVIN
-139 SNENGALVIEQII
+139 SNGNGPLVIEQRIN
-152 DRDADLTRFFRV
+152 RDANSTRFFRV

-189 PLSNG
+189 RLSNG
-194 GQSSDFHWVVDRHL
+194 GKSSDFHWAVDRHL
-208 TGLDLKLRDSV
+208 TGLDLKLR
-219 VNIVFG
+219 
-225 LNLELREPVVF
+225 EPVVF
-236 KGATRTPEEVSRFL
+236 KGVTRTPEEVSRFL

-260 MIQDFDNSG
+260 LIQEFYNSG

-289 SMEREVLGGA
+289 SMEREVSGGA
-299 NRNHQLFHR
+299 KRNHQLFHR
-308 GWWRATAKGADQ
+308 GWWRTTAKGMDQ

-334 VSGQGSDVVRGSP
+334 VSGQGSDVLRGSP

-362 GNYADLLEA
+362 GNYADLLEK

-385 RNQNENPELGIFPD
+385 RNQSEDPELKIYPD

-425 DYTRNPIPTYTNF
+425 DYVGDPIPTYTNF

-454 TNSFFEYK
+454 TSSFYEYK

-478 GEKFLVNGGYLSA
+478 REKFLVNGGYLPPDM
-491 NMEPTH
+491 NPVD

-502 IENLVNHPSAGP
+502 IDNLVNHPSAGP

-522 RFVTSNPSPAY
+522 RFVTSNPTPAY

-546 GIRGDLGAVIRAI
+546 GIRGDLGAVVRAV
-559 LLDPAARSE
+559 LLDPEARSE
-568 SISGGERYGKMREP
+568 SISRGERYGKMREP
-582 YLTYAHLSRA
+582 YITYAHLSRA

-607 GHLDYFGQ
+607 AHLDYLGQ

-627 LPNYQPADEPVEGQF
+627 SPNYQPADEVGEVNF
-642 FAPEFEILT
+642 FVPEYEILT

-663 SNIELGFA
+663 KNIELGFA
-671 FSPNF
+671 YSPNY
-676 THLTRV
+676 THLTRA
-682 HDFTIELALINHP
+682 HDFTIELALVNDP

-714 TRQIILNMM
+714 TRQIILNML
-723 NNAGVSDE
+723 NDVGDSDE

-739 VVMTSPEY
+739 AVMTSPEY

>member
-1 MFIQPVASMIEIP
+1 MIEVTM
-14 LSIRSRFLGCLGFSC
+14 SIRSKTFGCLGFAC
-29 ITISLIQS
+29 ITISLIHTA
-37 VFGQLDLNN
+37 FGQLDFDN
-46 DGLSDLWVEA
+46 DGLSDLWAEV
-56 YKAHALSADADTDG
+56 YKAQNLSADADTDG
-70 DGRSNRFESEIGS
+70 DGYSNRFESKIGS

-99 EEDNTLLVL
+99 EADNTLLIF
-108 DFQAVKGVRYFIEST
+108 DFQTIKGVRYFIESAGKI
-123 TMLGPEAVWRS
+123 GPEAVWRT
-134 DTVVN
+134 DTVID
-139 SNENGALVIEQII
+139 SNDNGSQIIEQVI
-152 DRDADLTRFFRV
+152 DRDSDSTRFFRV

-180 WQLGLDDRD
+180 WQLGLDDQD

-194 GQSSDFHWVVDRHL
+194 GESSDFHWAVDRHL
-208 TGLDLKLRDSV
+208 TGLDLELRDSIV
-219 VNIVFG
+219 KVVFG
-225 LNLELREPVVF
+225 LNIEVREPVVF
-236 KGATRTPEEVSRFL
+236 KGVDRTPEEVSRFL

-260 MIQDFDNSG
+260 MIQDFHNSG
-269 ESFASWIDSQ
+269 ESFAAWIDSQ
-279 IAMPPTLITD
+279 IAMSPTLITE
-289 SMEREVLGGA
+289 SMEREVMGGA
-299 NRNHQLFHR
+299 SRNHQLFHR

-371 ITYNLGMGTYLGHL
+371 ITYNLGMGSYLGHL
-385 RNQNENPELGIFPD
+385 RNQSEDPELRIFPD

-414 WELNEDGSRKL
+414 WELNEDGSRKF
-425 DYTRNPIPTYTNF
+425 DHIGKAIPTYTNF

-448 GFNWGD
+448 GFNWGG
-454 TNSFFEYK
+454 TNSFYEYK

-473 THHEK
+473 THHER
-478 GEKFLVNGGYLSA
+478 GEKFLVNGGYLPA
-491 NMEPTH
+491 EMEPAH
-497 DVRIA
+497 DVRLA

-540 FADNGE
+540 FSDNGK
-546 GIRGDLGAVIRAI
+546 GIRGDLGAVIRSI
-559 LLDPAARSE
+559 LLDPEARSE
-568 SISGGERYGKMREP
+568 SISQGERFGKMREP
-582 YLTYAHLSRA
+582 YITYAHLSRA
-592 FSSKNEDDVFYILTD
+592 FSSKNEDNVFYILTD

-627 LPNYQPADEPVEGQF
+627 SPNYQPADEAIEGNF

-671 FSPNF
+671 YSPNF
-676 THLTRV
+676 THLTRA
-682 HDFTIELALINHP
+682 HDFSIERSLVNYP

-708 GTLKQE
+708 GTLNQE
-714 TRQIILNMM
+714 TKEIILKMM
-723 NNAGVSDE
+723 NDAGLSDE

>member
-1 MFIQPVASMIEIP
+1 MIEVTM
-14 LSIRSRFLGCLGFSC
+14 SIRSKTFGCLGFAC
-29 ITISLIQS
+29 ITTSLIHTA
-37 VFGQLDLNN
+37 FGQLDFDN
-46 DGLSDLWVEA
+46 DGLSDLWAEV
-56 YKAHALSADADTDG
+56 YKAQNLSADADTDG
-70 DGRSNRFESEIGS
+70 DGYSNRFESKIGS

-99 EEDNTLLVL
+99 EADNTLLIF
-108 DFQAVKGVRYFIEST
+108 DFQTIKGVRYFIESAGKI
-123 TMLGPEAVWRS
+123 GPEAVWRT
-134 DTVVN
+134 DTVID
-139 SNENGALVIEQII
+139 SNDNGSQIIEQVI
-152 DRDADLTRFFRV
+152 DRDSDSTRFFRV

-180 WQLGLDDRD
+180 WQLGLDDQD
-189 PLSNG
+189 SLSNG
-194 GQSSDFHWVVDRHL
+194 GEDSDFHWVVDRHL
-208 TGLDLKLRDSV
+208 TGLDLELRDSILKV
-219 VNIVFG
+219 VFG
-225 LNLELREPVVF
+225 LNIEVREPVVF
-236 KGATRTPEEVSRFL
+236 KGVDRTPEEVSRFL

-260 MIQDFDNSG
+260 MIQDFHNSG
-269 ESFASWIDSQ
+269 ESFAAWIDSQ
-279 IAMPPTLITD
+279 IAMSPTLITE
-289 SMEREVLGGA
+289 SMEREVMGGA
-299 NRNHQLFHR
+299 SRNHQLFHR

-385 RNQNENPELGIFPD
+385 RNQSEDPELRIFPD

-414 WELNEDGSRKL
+414 WELNEDGSRKF
-425 DYTRNPIPTYTNF
+425 DHIGKAIPTYTNF

-448 GFNWGD
+448 GFNWGG
-454 TNSFFEYK
+454 TNSFYEYK

-473 THHEK
+473 THHER
-478 GEKFLVNGGYLSA
+478 GEKFLVNGGYLPA
-491 NMEPTH
+491 EMEPAH
-497 DVRIA
+497 DVRLA

-540 FADNGE
+540 FSDNGK
-546 GIRGDLGAVIRAI
+546 GIRGDLGAVIRSI
-559 LLDPAARSE
+559 LLDPEARSE
-568 SISGGERYGKMREP
+568 SISQGERFGKMREP
-582 YLTYAHLSRA
+582 YITYAHLSRA
-592 FSSKNEDDVFYILTD
+592 FSSKNEDNVFYILTD

-627 LPNYQPADEPVEGQF
+627 SPNYQPADEAIEGNF

-671 FSPNF
+671 YSPNF
-676 THLTRV
+676 THLTRA
-682 HDFTIELALINHP
+682 HDFSIERSLVNYP

-708 GTLKQE
+708 GTLNQE
-714 TRQIILNMM
+714 TKEIILKMM
-723 NNAGVSDE
+723 NDAGLSDE

>member
-1 MFIQPVASMIEIP
+1 M
-14 LSIRSRFLGCLGFSC
+14 SIRSKTFGCLGFAC
-29 ITISLIQS
+29 ITISLIHTA
-37 VFGQLDLNN
+37 FGQLDFDN
-46 DGLSDLWVEA
+46 DGLSDLWAEV
-56 YKAHALSADADTDG
+56 YKAQNLSADADTDG
-70 DGRSNRFESEIGS
+70 DGYSNRFESKIGS

-99 EEDNTLLVL
+99 EADNTLLIF
-108 DFQAVKGVRYFIEST
+108 DFQTIKGVRYFIESAGKI
-123 TMLGPEAVWRS
+123 GPEAVWRT
-134 DTVVN
+134 DTVID
-139 SNENGALVIEQII
+139 SNDNGSQIIEQVI
-152 DRDADLTRFFRV
+152 DRDSDSTRFFRV

-180 WQLGLDDRD
+180 WQLGLDDQD
-189 PLSNG
+189 SLSNG
-194 GQSSDFHWVVDRHL
+194 GEDSDFHWVVDRHL
-208 TGLDLKLRDSV
+208 TGLDLELRDSIV
-219 VNIVFG
+219 KVVFG
-225 LNLELREPVVF
+225 LNIEVREPVVF
-236 KGATRTPEEVSRFL
+236 KGVDRTPEEVSRFL

-260 MIQDFDNSG
+260 MIQDFHNSG
-269 ESFASWIDSQ
+269 ESFAAWIDSQ
-279 IAMPPTLITD
+279 IAMSPTLITE
-289 SMEREVLGGA
+289 SMEREVMGGA
-299 NRNHQLFHR
+299 SRNHQLFHR

-385 RNQNENPELGIFPD
+385 RNQSEDPELRIFPD

-414 WELNEDGSRKL
+414 WELNEDGSRKF
-425 DYTRNPIPTYTNF
+425 DHIGKAIPTYTNF

-448 GFNWGD
+448 GFNWGG
-454 TNSFFEYK
+454 TNSFYEYK

-473 THHEK
+473 THHER
-478 GEKFLVNGGYLSA
+478 GEKFLVNGGYLPA
-491 NMEPTH
+491 ETEPAH
-497 DVRIA
+497 DVRLA

-540 FADNGE
+540 FSDNGK
-546 GIRGDLGAVIRAI
+546 GIRGDLGAVIRSI
-559 LLDPAARSE
+559 LLDPEARSE
-568 SISGGERYGKMREP
+568 SISQGERYGKMREP

-607 GHLDYFGQ
+607 RHLDYFGQ

-627 LPNYQPADEPVEGQF
+627 LPNYQPADETIEGNF

-671 FSPNF
+671 YSPNF
-676 THLTRV
+676 THLTRA
-682 HDFTIELALINHP
+682 HDFSIERSLVNYP

-708 GTLKQE
+708 GTLNQE
-714 TRQIILNMM
+714 TKEIILKMM
-723 NNAGVSDE
+723 NDAGLSDE

>member
-1 MFIQPVASMIEIP
+1 M
-14 LSIRSRFLGCLGFSC
+14 SIRSKTFGCLGFAC
-29 ITISLIQS
+29 ITTSLIHTA
-37 VFGQLDLNN
+37 FGQLDFDN
-46 DGLSDLWVEA
+46 DGLSDLWAEV
-56 YKAHALSADADTDG
+56 YKAQNLSADADTDG
-70 DGRSNRFESEIGS
+70 DGYSNRFESKIGS

-99 EEDNTLLVL
+99 EADNTLLIF
-108 DFQAVKGVRYFIEST
+108 DFQTIKGVRYFIESAGKI
-123 TMLGPEAVWRS
+123 GPEAVWRT
-134 DTVVN
+134 DTVID
-139 SNENGALVIEQII
+139 SNDNGSQIIEQVI
-152 DRDADLTRFFRV
+152 DRDSDSTRFFRV

-180 WQLGLDDRD
+180 WQLGLDDQD
-189 PLSNG
+189 SLSNG
-194 GQSSDFHWVVDRHL
+194 GEDSDFHWVVDRHL
-208 TGLDLKLRDSV
+208 TGLDLELRDSIV
-219 VNIVFG
+219 KVVFG
-225 LNLELREPVVF
+225 LNIEVREPVVF
-236 KGATRTPEEVSRFL
+236 KGVDRTPEEVSRFL

-260 MIQDFDNSG
+260 MIQDFHNSG
-269 ESFASWIDSQ
+269 ESFAAWIDSQ
-279 IAMPPTLITD
+279 IAMSPTLITE
-289 SMEREVLGGA
+289 SMEREVMGGA
-299 NRNHQLFHR
+299 SRNHQLFHR

-385 RNQNENPELGIFPD
+385 RNQSEDPELRIFPD

-414 WELNEDGSRKL
+414 WELNEDGSRKF
-425 DYTRNPIPTYTNF
+425 DHIGKAIPTYTNF

-448 GFNWGD
+448 GFNWGG
-454 TNSFFEYK
+454 TNSFYEYK

-473 THHEK
+473 THHER
-478 GEKFLVNGGYLSA
+478 GEKFLVNGGYLPA
-491 NMEPTH
+491 EMEPAH
-497 DVRIA
+497 DVRLA

-540 FADNGE
+540 FSDNGK
-546 GIRGDLGAVIRAI
+546 GIRGDLGAVIRSI
-559 LLDPAARSE
+559 LLDPEARSE
-568 SISGGERYGKMREP
+568 SISQGERFGKMREP
-582 YLTYAHLSRA
+582 YITYAHLSRA
-592 FSSKNEDDVFYILTD
+592 FSSKNEDNVFYILTD

-627 LPNYQPADEPVEGQF
+627 SPNYQPADEAIEGNF

-671 FSPNF
+671 YSPNF
-676 THLTRV
+676 THLTRA
-682 HDFTIELALINHP
+682 HDFSIERSLVNYP

-708 GTLKQE
+708 GTLNQE
-714 TRQIILNMM
+714 TKEIILKMM
-723 NNAGVSDE
+723 NDAGLSDE

>member
-1 MFIQPVASMIEIP
+1 MKEI
-14 LSIRSRFLGCLGFSC
+14 LMCNRSKSSKILGCSGLAC
-29 ITISLIQS
+29 ITLSLIQS
-37 VFGQLDLNN
+37 AFGQLDLNY
-46 DGLSDLWVEA
+46 DGLSDLWAEV
-56 YKAHALSADADTDG
+56 YGAHDLSADADTDG

-108 DFQAVKGVRYFIEST
+108 DFQAIQGVRYLVESAT
-123 TMLGPEAVWRS
+123 TLGQEAVWIS
-134 DTVVN
+134 GETISSNINGPFVVK
-139 SNENGALVIEQII
+139 QFI
-152 DRDADLTRFFRV
+152 DRDSSATRFFRV
-164 RQVIDE
+164 RQLIDE

-180 WQLGLDDRD
+180 WQLGLDDRNS
-189 PLSNG
+189 LSNG
-194 GQSSDFHWVVDRHL
+194 GQSSDFHWVVDHHL
-208 TGLDLKLRDSV
+208 TGLDLELRDS
-219 VNIVFG
+219 IVTIAFG
-225 LNLELREPVVF
+225 VDLEVREPIVF
-236 KGATRTPEEVSRFL
+236 KGIVRATEEVSRFL

-260 MIQDFDNSG
+260 LIQEFDNSG

-289 SMEREVLGGA
+289 SMERELVGGA
-299 NRNHQLFHR
+299 KRNHQLFHR
-308 GWWRATAKGADQ
+308 GWWRATAKGMDQ

-334 VSGQGSDVVRGSP
+334 VSGQGSDVLRGSP

-362 GNYADLLEA
+362 GNYADLLEK

-385 RNQNENPELGIFPD
+385 RNQNEDPDLRIFPD

-425 DYTRNPIPTYTNF
+425 DYTGNLIPTYTNF

-454 TNSFFEYK
+454 TSSFYEYK

-478 GEKFLVNGGYLSA
+478 GEKFLVNGGYLPPDM
-491 NMEPTH
+491 NPVD

-522 RFVTSNPSPAY
+522 RFVTSNPTPAY
-533 IRRVARA
+533 IGRVARA

-559 LLDPAARSE
+559 LLDPEARGEAITRS
-568 SISGGERYGKMREP
+568 ERYGKMREP
-582 YLTYAHLSRA
+582 YITYAHLSRA

-627 LPNYQPADEPVEGQF
+627 LPDYQPADEPIEGHF

-671 FSPNF
+671 YTPNF
-676 THLTRV
+676 PHLTRA
-682 HDFTIELALINHP
+682 HDFTTELALINQP

-708 GTLKQE
+708 RTLKQE
-714 TRQIILNMM
+714 TKQIIMDMM
-723 NNAGVSDE
+723 GNDSLSDE

-739 VVMTSPEY
+739 IVMTSPEY

>member
-1 MFIQPVASMIEIP
+1 MIEVTM
-14 LSIRSRFLGCLGFSC
+14 SIRSKTFGCLGFAC
-29 ITISLIQS
+29 ITISLIHTA
-37 VFGQLDLNN
+37 FGQLDFDN
-46 DGLSDLWVEA
+46 DGLSDLWAEV
-56 YKAHALSADADTDG
+56 YKAQNLSADADTDG
-70 DGRSNRFESEIGS
+70 DGYSNRFESKIGS

-99 EEDNTLLVL
+99 EADNTLLIF
-108 DFQAVKGVRYFIEST
+108 DFQTIKGVRYFIESAGKI
-123 TMLGPEAVWRS
+123 GPEAVWRT
-134 DTVVN
+134 DTVID
-139 SNENGALVIEQII
+139 SNDNGSQIIEQVI
-152 DRDADLTRFFRV
+152 DRDSDSTRFFRV

-180 WQLGLDDRD
+180 WQLGLDDQD
-189 PLSNG
+189 SLSNG
-194 GQSSDFHWVVDRHL
+194 GEDSDFHWVVDRHL
-208 TGLDLKLRDSV
+208 TGLDLELRDSIV
-219 VNIVFG
+219 KVVFG
-225 LNLELREPVVF
+225 LNIEVREPVVF
-236 KGATRTPEEVSRFL
+236 KGVDRTPEEVSRFL

-260 MIQDFDNSG
+260 MIQDFHNSG
-269 ESFASWIDSQ
+269 ESFAAWIDSQ
-279 IAMPPTLITD
+279 IAMSPTLITE
-289 SMEREVLGGA
+289 SMEREVMGGA
-299 NRNHQLFHR
+299 SRNHQLFHR

-385 RNQNENPELGIFPD
+385 RNQSEDPELRIFPD

-414 WELNEDGSRKL
+414 WELNEDGSRKF
-425 DYTRNPIPTYTNF
+425 DHIGKAIPTYTNF

-448 GFNWGD
+448 GFNWGG
-454 TNSFFEYK
+454 TNSFYEYK

-473 THHEK
+473 THHER
-478 GEKFLVNGGYLSA
+478 GEKFLVNGGYLPA
-491 NMEPTH
+491 EMEPAH
-497 DVRIA
+497 DVRLA

-540 FADNGE
+540 FSDNGK
-546 GIRGDLGAVIRAI
+546 GIRGDLGAVIRSI
-559 LLDPAARSE
+559 LLDPEARSE
-568 SISGGERYGKMREP
+568 SISQGERYGKMREP

-607 GHLDYFGQ
+607 RHLDYFGQ

-627 LPNYQPADEPVEGQF
+627 LPNYQPADETIEGNF

-671 FSPNF
+671 YSPNF
-676 THLTRV
+676 THLTRA
-682 HDFTIELALINHP
+682 HDFSIERSLVNYP

-708 GTLKQE
+708 GTLNQE
-714 TRQIILNMM
+714 TKEIILKMM
-723 NNAGVSDE
+723 NDAGLSDE

>member
-1 MFIQPVASMIEIP
+1 MIKNLMCKP
-14 LSIRSRFLGCLGFSC
+14 SKKSKVLGFSC
-29 ITISLIQS
+29 FVCITTSLIQTS
-37 VFGQLDLNN
+37 FGQLDFND
-46 DGLSDLWVEA
+46 DGLSDLWTEV
-56 YKAHALSADADTDG
+56 YKAHHLSADSDADG
-70 DGRSNRFESEIGS
+70 DGYSNQFESEIGS
-83 DPFDPESYFG
+83 DPFDPDSYFG

-99 EEDNTLLVL
+99 ESDNTLLIL
-108 DFQAVKGVRYFIEST
+108 DFQVVKGVRYLIESARK
-123 TMLGPEAVWRS
+123 LGPQAIWRTE
-134 DTVVN
+134 TVIN
-139 SNENGALVIEQII
+139 SNGNGPLVIEHFI
-152 DRDADLTRFFRV
+152 DRDADSTRFFRV

-180 WQLGLDDRD
+180 WQLGLDDQD

-194 GQSSDFHWVVDRHL
+194 GESSDFHWAVDRHL
-208 TGLDLKLRDSV
+208 TGLDLELRDSV
-219 VNIVFG
+219 VPIVFG
-225 LNLELREPVVF
+225 LNLEVRKPVVF
-236 KGATRTPEEVSRFL
+236 KGIARTPEEVSRFL

-260 MIQDFDNSG
+260 LIQDFDNSG

-279 IAMPPTLITD
+279 IAIPPTLITD

-299 NRNHQLFHR
+299 KRNHQLFHR
-308 GWWRATAKGADQ
+308 GWWRAAAKGADQ

-371 ITYNLGMGTYLGHL
+371 ITYNLGMGSYLGHL
-385 RNQNENPELGIFPD
+385 RNQSEDPELRIFPD

-414 WELNEDGSRKL
+414 WELNEDGSRRL
-425 DYTRNPIPTYTNF
+425 DYIGNPIPTYTNF

-448 GFNWGD
+448 GFNWGG
-454 TNSFFEYK
+454 TNSFYEYK

-473 THHEK
+473 THHER
-478 GEKFLVNGGYLSA
+478 GEKFLVNGGYLPA
-491 NMEPTH
+491 NMNPAD

-522 RFVTSNPSPAY
+522 KFVTSNPSPAY

-540 FADNGE
+540 FSDNGK
-546 GIRGDLGAVIRAI
+546 GVRGDLGAVIRSI
-559 LLDPAARSE
+559 LLDPEARSG
-568 SISGGERYGKMREP
+568 SISLGERYGKMREP
-582 YLTYAHLSRA
+582 YITYAHLSRA
-592 FSSKNEDDVFYILTD
+592 FSSKNENDVFYILTD

-627 LPNYQPADEPVEGQF
+627 SPNYQPADESIEGEF

-663 SNIELGFA
+663 KNIELGFA
-671 FSPNF
+671 FSPNYP
-676 THLTRV
+676 HLTRV
-682 HDFTIELALINHP
+682 HDFTIELALVNDP
-695 ESLVDRLDLVFTY
+695 ESLVNRLDLVFTY

-723 NNAGVSDE
+723 NDPGLSDE

-739 VVMTSPEY
+739 AVMTSPEY

>member
-1 MFIQPVASMIEIP
+1 MIEITM
-14 LSIRSRFLGCLGFSC
+14 SIRSKTFGCLGFAC
-29 ITISLIQS
+29 ITTSLIHTA
-37 VFGQLDLNN
+37 FGQLDFDN
-46 DGLSDLWVEA
+46 DGLSDLWAEV
-56 YKAHALSADADTDG
+56 YKAQNLSADADTDG
-70 DGRSNRFESEIGS
+70 DGYSNRFESKIGS

-99 EEDNTLLVL
+99 EADNTLLIF
-108 DFQAVKGVRYFIEST
+108 DFQTIKGVRYFIESAGKI
-123 TMLGPEAVWRS
+123 GPEAVWRT
-134 DTVVN
+134 DTVID
-139 SNENGALVIEQII
+139 SNDNGSQIIEQVI
-152 DRDADLTRFFRV
+152 DRDSDSTRFFRV

-180 WQLGLDDRD
+180 WQLGLDDQD
-189 PLSNG
+189 SLSNG
-194 GQSSDFHWVVDRHL
+194 GEDSDFHWVVDRHL
-208 TGLDLKLRDSV
+208 TGLDLELRDSILKV
-219 VNIVFG
+219 VFG
-225 LNLELREPVVF
+225 LNIEVREPVVF
-236 KGATRTPEEVSRFL
+236 KGVDRTPEEVSRFL

-260 MIQDFDNSG
+260 MIQDFHNSG
-269 ESFASWIDSQ
+269 ESFAAWIDSQ
-279 IAMPPTLITD
+279 IAMSPTLITE
-289 SMEREVLGGA
+289 SMEREVMGGA
-299 NRNHQLFHR
+299 SRNHQLFHR

-385 RNQNENPELGIFPD
+385 RNQSEDPELRIFPD

-414 WELNEDGSRKL
+414 WELNEDGSRKF
-425 DYTRNPIPTYTNF
+425 DHIGKAIPTYTNF

-448 GFNWGD
+448 GFNWGG
-454 TNSFFEYK
+454 TNSFYEYK

-473 THHEK
+473 THHER
-478 GEKFLVNGGYLSA
+478 GEKFLVNGGYLPA
-491 NMEPTH
+491 EMEPAH
-497 DVRIA
+497 DVRLA

-540 FADNGE
+540 FSDNGK
-546 GIRGDLGAVIRAI
+546 GIRGDLGAVIRSI
-559 LLDPAARSE
+559 LLDPEARSE
-568 SISGGERYGKMREP
+568 SISQGERFGKMREP
-582 YLTYAHLSRA
+582 YITYAHLSRA
-592 FSSKNEDDVFYILTD
+592 FSSKNEDNVFYILTD

-627 LPNYQPADEPVEGQF
+627 SPNYQPADEAIEGNF

-671 FSPNF
+671 YSPNF
-676 THLTRV
+676 THLTRA
-682 HDFTIELALINHP
+682 HDFSIERSLVNYP

-708 GTLKQE
+708 GTLNQE
-714 TRQIILNMM
+714 TKEIILKMM
-723 NNAGVSDE
+723 NDAGLSDE

>member
-1 MFIQPVASMIEIP
+1 MIEITM
-14 LSIRSRFLGCLGFSC
+14 SIRSKTFGCLGFAC
-29 ITISLIQS
+29 ITISLIHTA
-37 VFGQLDLNN
+37 FGQLDFDN
-46 DGLSDLWVEA
+46 DGLSDLWTEV
-56 YKAHALSADADTDG
+56 YKAQNLSADADTDG
-70 DGRSNRFESEIGS
+70 DGYSNRFESKIGS

-99 EEDNTLLVL
+99 EADNTLLIF
-108 DFQAVKGVRYFIEST
+108 DFQTIKGVRYFIESAGKI
-123 TMLGPEAVWRS
+123 GPEAVWRT
-134 DTVVN
+134 DTVVD
-139 SNENGALVIEQII
+139 SNDNGSQIIEQVI
-152 DRDADLTRFFRV
+152 DRDSDSTRFFRV

-180 WQLGLDDRD
+180 WQLGLDDQD
-189 PLSNG
+189 SLSNG
-194 GQSSDFHWVVDRHL
+194 GEDSDFHWAVDRHL
-208 TGLDLKLRDSV
+208 TGLDLELRDSIV
-219 VNIVFG
+219 KVVFG
-225 LNLELREPVVF
+225 LNIEVREPVVF
-236 KGATRTPEEVSRFL
+236 KGVDRTPEEVSRFL

-260 MIQDFDNSG
+260 MIQDFHNSG
-269 ESFASWIDSQ
+269 ESFAAWIDSQ
-279 IAMPPTLITD
+279 IAMSPTLITE
-289 SMEREVLGGA
+289 SIERELMGGA
-299 NRNHQLFHR
+299 SRNHQLFHR

-385 RNQNENPELGIFPD
+385 RNQSEDPELRIFPD

-414 WELNEDGSRKL
+414 WELNEDGSRRR
-425 DYTRNPIPTYTNF
+425 DYIGNPIPTYTNF

-448 GFNWGD
+448 GFNWGG
-454 TNSFFEYK
+454 TNSFYEYK

-473 THHEK
+473 THHER
-478 GEKFLVNGGYLSA
+478 GEKFLVNGGYLPA
-491 NMEPTH
+491 EMEPAH
-497 DVRIA
+497 DVRLA

-522 RFVTSNPSPAY
+522 RFTTSNPSPAY

-540 FADNGE
+540 FSDNGK
-546 GIRGDLGAVIRAI
+546 GIRGDLGAVIRSI
-559 LLDPAARSE
+559 LLDPEVRSQ
-568 SISGGERYGKMREP
+568 SISRGERYGKMREP

-592 FSSKNEDDVFYILTD
+592 FSSKNADDVFYILTD
-607 GHLDYFGQ
+607 DHLDYFGQ

-627 LPNYQPADEPVEGQF
+627 SPNYQPADEAGEGDF

-663 SNIELGFA
+663 KNIELGFA
-671 FSPNF
+671 YSPDF
-676 THLTRV
+676 THLTRD
-682 HDFTIELALINHP
+682 HDFKIERALVNHP
-695 ESLVDRLDLVFTY
+695 ENLVDRLDLIFTY

-723 NNAGVSDE
+723 NDAGLDSDE

-739 VVMTSPEY
+739 AVMTSPEY

>member
-1 MFIQPVASMIEIP
+1 M
-14 LSIRSRFLGCLGFSC
+14 SIRSKTLGCLGFVC
-29 ITISLIQS
+29 ITISLIHTA
-37 VFGQLDLNN
+37 FGQLDFDN
-46 DGLSDLWVEA
+46 DGLSDLWAEV
-56 YKAHALSADADTDG
+56 YKAQNLSADADTDG
-70 DGRSNRFESEIGS
+70 DGYSNRFESKIGS

-99 EEDNTLLVL
+99 EADNTLLIF
-108 DFQAVKGVRYFIEST
+108 DFQTIKGVRYFIESAGKI
-123 TMLGPEAVWRS
+123 GPEAVWRT
-134 DTVVN
+134 DTVVD
-139 SNENGALVIEQII
+139 SNDNGSQIIEQVI
-152 DRDADLTRFFRV
+152 DRDSDSTRFFRV

-180 WQLGLDDRD
+180 WQLGLDDQD
-189 PLSNG
+189 SLSNG
-194 GQSSDFHWVVDRHL
+194 GEGSDFHWAVDRHL
-208 TGLDLKLRDSV
+208 TGLDLELRDSIV
-219 VNIVFG
+219 KVVFG
-225 LNLELREPVVF
+225 LNIEVREPVVF
-236 KGATRTPEEVSRFL
+236 KGVDRTPEEVSRFL

-260 MIQDFDNSG
+260 MIQDFHNSG
-269 ESFASWIDSQ
+269 ESFAAWIDSQ
-279 IAMPPTLITD
+279 IAMSPTLITE
-289 SMEREVLGGA
+289 SMEREVMGGA
-299 NRNHQLFHR
+299 SRNHQLFHR
-308 GWWRATAKGADQ
+308 GWWRATTKGADQ

-385 RNQNENPELGIFPD
+385 RNQSEDPELRIFPD

-425 DYTRNPIPTYTNF
+425 DYNGNPIPTYTNF

-448 GFNWGD
+448 GFNWGG
-454 TNSFFEYK
+454 TNSFYEYK

-473 THHEK
+473 THHER
-478 GEKFLVNGGYLSA
+478 GEKFLVNGGYLPA
-491 NMEPTH
+491 EMEPAH
-497 DVRIA
+497 DVRLA

-540 FADNGE
+540 FSDNGK
-546 GIRGDLGAVIRAI
+546 GIRGDLGAVIRSI
-559 LLDPAARSE
+559 LLDPEARSE
-568 SISGGERYGKMREP
+568 PISQGERYGKMREP

-627 LPNYQPADEPVEGQF
+627 LPNYQPADETIEGNF

-671 FSPNF
+671 YSPNF
-676 THLTRV
+676 THLTRA
-682 HDFTIELALINHP
+682 HDFSIERSLVNYP

-708 GTLKQE
+708 GTLNQE
-714 TRQIILNMM
+714 TKEIILKMM
-723 NNAGVSDE
+723 NDAGLSDE

>member
-1 MFIQPVASMIEIP
+1 M
-14 LSIRSRFLGCLGFSC
+14 
-29 ITISLIQS
+29 
-37 VFGQLDLNN
+37 
-46 DGLSDLWVEA
+46 
-56 YKAHALSADADTDG
+56 
-70 DGRSNRFESEIGS
+70 
-83 DPFDPESYFG
+83 
-93 LNSYRF
+93 
-99 EEDNTLLVL
+99 
-108 DFQAVKGVRYFIEST
+108 RYFIESAGKI
-123 TMLGPEAVWRS
+123 GPEAVWRT
-134 DTVVN
+134 DTVID
-139 SNENGALVIEQII
+139 SNDNGSQII
-152 DRDADLTRFFRV
+152 GQVIDRESDSTRFFRV

-180 WQLGLDDRD
+180 WQLGLDDQD
-189 PLSNG
+189 SLSNG
-194 GQSSDFHWVVDRHL
+194 GEDSDFHWVVDRHL
-208 TGLDLKLRDSV
+208 TGLDLELRDSIV
-219 VNIVFG
+219 KVVFG
-225 LNLELREPVVF
+225 LNIEVREPVVF
-236 KGATRTPEEVSRFL
+236 KGVDRTPEEVSRFL

-260 MIQDFDNSG
+260 MIQDFHNSG
-269 ESFASWIDSQ
+269 ESFAAWIDSQ
-279 IAMPPTLITD
+279 IAMSPTLITE
-289 SMEREVLGGA
+289 SMEREVMGGA
-299 NRNHQLFHR
+299 SRNHQLFHR

-385 RNQNENPELGIFPD
+385 RNQSEDPELRIFPD

-414 WELNEDGSRKL
+414 WELNEDGSRKF
-425 DYTRNPIPTYTNF
+425 DHIGKAIPTYTNF

-448 GFNWGD
+448 GFNWGG
-454 TNSFFEYK
+454 TNSFYEYK

-473 THHEK
+473 THHER
-478 GEKFLVNGGYLSA
+478 GEKFLVNGGYLPA
-491 NMEPTH
+491 EMEPAH
-497 DVRIA
+497 DVRLA

-540 FADNGE
+540 FSDNGK
-546 GIRGDLGAVIRAI
+546 GIRGDLGAVIRSI
-559 LLDPAARSE
+559 LLDPEARSE
-568 SISGGERYGKMREP
+568 SISQGERYGKMREP

-607 GHLDYFGQ
+607 RHLDYFGQ

-627 LPNYQPADEPVEGQF
+627 LPNYQPADETIEGNF

-671 FSPNF
+671 YSPNF
-676 THLTRV
+676 THLTRA
-682 HDFTIELALINHP
+682 HDFSIERSLVNYP

-708 GTLKQE
+708 GTLNQE
-714 TRQIILNMM
+714 TKEIILKMM
-723 NNAGVSDE
+723 NDAGLSDE

>member
-1 MFIQPVASMIEIP
+1 M
-14 LSIRSRFLGCLGFSC
+14 SIRSKTLGCLGFVC
-29 ITISLIQS
+29 ITISLIHTA
-37 VFGQLDLNN
+37 FGQLDFDN
-46 DGLSDLWVEA
+46 DGLSDLWAEV
-56 YKAHALSADADTDG
+56 YKAQNLSADADTDG
-70 DGRSNRFESEIGS
+70 DGYSNRFESKIGS

-99 EEDNTLLVL
+99 EADNTLLIF
-108 DFQAVKGVRYFIEST
+108 DFQTIKGVRYFIESAGKI
-123 TMLGPEAVWRS
+123 GPEAVWRT
-134 DTVVN
+134 DTVVD
-139 SNENGALVIEQII
+139 SNDNGSQIIEQVI
-152 DRDADLTRFFRV
+152 DRDSDSTRFFRV

-180 WQLGLDDRD
+180 WQLGLDDQD
-189 PLSNG
+189 SLSNG
-194 GQSSDFHWVVDRHL
+194 GEGSDFHWAVDRHL
-208 TGLDLKLRDSV
+208 TGLDLELRDSIV
-219 VNIVFG
+219 KVVFG
-225 LNLELREPVVF
+225 LNIEVREPVVF
-236 KGATRTPEEVSRFL
+236 KGVDRTPEEVSRFL

-260 MIQDFDNSG
+260 MIQDFHNSG
-269 ESFASWIDSQ
+269 ESFAAWIDSQ
-279 IAMPPTLITD
+279 IAMSPTLITE
-289 SMEREVLGGA
+289 SMEREVMGGA
-299 NRNHQLFHR
+299 SRNHQLFHR
-308 GWWRATAKGADQ
+308 GWWRATTKGADQ

-385 RNQNENPELGIFPD
+385 RNQSEDPELRIFPD

-425 DYTRNPIPTYTNF
+425 DYNGNPIPTYTNF

-448 GFNWGD
+448 GFNWGG
-454 TNSFFEYK
+454 TNSFYEYK

-473 THHEK
+473 THHER
-478 GEKFLVNGGYLSA
+478 GEKFLVNGGYLPA
-491 NMEPTH
+491 EMEPAH
-497 DVRIA
+497 DVRLA

-540 FADNGE
+540 FSDNGK
-546 GIRGDLGAVIRAI
+546 GIRGDLGAVIRSI
-559 LLDPAARSE
+559 LLDPEARSE
-568 SISGGERYGKMREP
+568 SISQGERFGKMREP
-582 YLTYAHLSRA
+582 YITYAHLSRA
-592 FSSKNEDDVFYILTD
+592 FSSKNEDNVFYILTD

-627 LPNYQPADEPVEGQF
+627 SPNYQPADEAIEGNF

-671 FSPNF
+671 YSPNF
-676 THLTRV
+676 THLTRA
-682 HDFTIELALINHP
+682 HDFSIERSLVNYP

-708 GTLKQE
+708 GTLNQE
-714 TRQIILNMM
+714 TKEIILKMM
-723 NNAGVSDE
+723 NDAGLSDE